1 MLWNS
6 KILAVAVG
14 LLIVSGAVALLAV
27 ELDSR
32 GLSILAMMVMAVS
45 ALFFLASLWRPRRVD
60 WNRVRTEQR
69 LWESGPLGRK
79 WLKIRQRLEDSN
91 KF

>member
-6 KILAVAVG
+6 KILAAAVG
-14 LLIVSGAVALLAV
+14 LLIASGIVALLAV

-32 GLSILAMMVMAVS
+32 GLSILAMVGMAVA
-45 ALFFLASLWRPRRVD
+45 ALCFLGSLWRPRRVD
-60 WNRVRTEQR
+60 WNRVRAEQR
-69 LWESGPLGRK
+69 LWESGPLGRR
-79 WLKIRQRLEDSN
+79 WLRIRQRLEDSA